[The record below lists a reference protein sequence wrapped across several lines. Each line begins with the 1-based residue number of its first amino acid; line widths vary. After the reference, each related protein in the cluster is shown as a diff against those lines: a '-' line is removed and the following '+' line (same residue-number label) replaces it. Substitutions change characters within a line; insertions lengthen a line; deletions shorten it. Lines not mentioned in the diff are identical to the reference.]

1 MTAGGYQN
9 GHKINV
15 VVLYDFVMI
24 LKDKGQRTKDKGQR
38 TKDKGQRTKD
48 KGQRA
53 MRRTPERLRRS
64 GVPSQL
70 KGQQALS
77 LVRYANALIKVLVRF

>member
-38 TKDKGQRTKD
+38 
-48 KGQRA
+48 A

-70 KGQQALS
+70 KGQQAVS

>member
-1 MTAGGYQN
+1 
-9 GHKINV
+9 
-15 VVLYDFVMI
+15 
-24 LKDKGQRTKDKGQR
+24 
-38 TKDKGQRTKD
+38 
-48 KGQRA
+48 

>member
-38 TKDKGQRTKD
+38 R
-48 KGQRA
+48 
-53 MRRTPERLRRS
+53 MRRTPERLIRS
-64 GVPSQL
+64 GVLSQL
-70 KGQQALS
+70 KGQQAVS

>member
-38 TKDKGQRTKD
+38 T
-48 KGQRA
+48 
-53 MRRTPERLRRS
+53 MRRTPEHLRRS
-64 GVPSQL
+64 GVLSQL
-70 KGQQALS
+70 KGQQAVS

>member
-38 TKDKGQRTKD
+38 
-48 KGQRA
+48 A
-53 MRRTPERLRRS
+53 VRRTPERLRRS
-64 GVPSQL
+64 GVLSQL
-70 KGQQALS
+70 KGQRAVS

>member
-24 LKDKGQRTKDKGQR
+24 LKGQQT
-38 TKDKGQRTKD
+38 
-48 KGQRA
+48 
-53 MRRTPERLRRS
+53 MRRTPERLIRS
-64 GVPSQL
+64 GVLGQL
-70 KGQQALS
+70 KRELAVS
-77 LVRYANALIKVLVRF
+77 LVSYANALIEVLVRF

>member
-38 TKDKGQRTKD
+38 TKDKGQRT
-48 KGQRA
+48 
-53 MRRTPERLRRS
+53 MRRTPERLIRS
-64 GVPSQL
+64 GVLSQL
-70 KGQQALS
+70 KGQRAVS

>member
-24 LKDKGQRTKDKGQR
+24 LKGQQT
-38 TKDKGQRTKD
+38 
-48 KGQRA
+48 
-53 MRRTPERLRRS
+53 MRRTPERLIRS
-64 GVPSQL
+64 GVLGQL
-70 KGQQALS
+70 KGNW
-77 LVRYANALIKVLVRF
+77 R

>member
-38 TKDKGQRTKD
+38 T
-48 KGQRA
+48 

-64 GVPSQL
+64 GVLSQL
-70 KGQQALS
+70 EGQQAVS

>member
-24 LKDKGQRTKDKGQR
+24 LKDKGQRR
-38 TKDKGQRTKD
+38 
-48 KGQRA
+48 
-53 MRRTPERLRRS
+53 MRRTPERLIRS
-64 GVPSQL
+64 GVLSQL
-70 KGQQALS
+70 KGQQAVS

>member
-1 MTAGGYQN
+1 
-9 GHKINV
+9 
-15 VVLYDFVMI
+15 
-24 LKDKGQRTKDKGQR
+24 
-38 TKDKGQRTKD
+38 
-48 KGQRA
+48 

-70 KGQQALS
+70 KGQQAVS

>member
-38 TKDKGQRTKD
+38 T
-48 KGQRA
+48 

-64 GVPSQL
+64 GVLSQL
-70 KGQQALS
+70 KGQQAVS

>member
-38 TKDKGQRTKD
+38 TK
-48 KGQRA
+48 
-53 MRRTPERLRRS
+53 RRTPERLRRS
-64 GVPSQL
+64 GVLSQL
-70 KGQQALS
+70 EGQQAVS